1 MEIISILFPV
11 VVIVLLG
18 FLYAHKFEPDMG
30 VANGLVLRVFLPAL
44 IFDVLVG
51 GEFAIA
57 TYRWL
62 IIGGILVILGS
73 GLIAWPLGRILKYPN
88 RVFVP
93 SMMFNNCGNLG
104 LPVAVLAF
112 GEQGLEAAII
122 LFLISNLGHFTFGVY
137 LFGGA
142 VSWKSL
148 FGNAVNITTILALT
162 FNFTGTRLPDVLQF
176 PITMLGQVG
185 IPLMLFSLGVRMRR
199 TQMEHWKIGVVSG
212 LACPLAGLLFAA
224 VAVWILPLT
233 TFQAGVLILFS
244 ALPPAVLNFLFSEQ
258 YNQQPDVVASIV
270 LISNAMSVGVLSV
283 VLWWLL

>member
-18 FLYAHKFEPDMG
+18 FLYAYKFEPDMG

-44 IFDVLVG
+44 IFDVVAG
-51 GEFAIA
+51 GEFAIV

-62 IIGGILVILGS
+62 IIGGLLVIIGS
-73 GLIAWPLGRILKYPN
+73 GLIAWPIGRLLNYPN
-88 RVFVP
+88 RAFVS

-112 GEQGLEAAII
+112 GEQGLGAAII
-122 LFLISNLGHFTFGVY
+122 LFLVSNLGHFTFGVY

-148 FGNAVNITTILALT
+148 LGNAVNVATILALV
-162 FNFTGTRLPDVLQF
+162 FNFTGVRLPEVIQF

-212 LACPLAGLLFAA
+212 LVCPLSGLLFAA
-224 VAVWILPLT
+224 VAIWILPLT
-233 TFQAGVLILFS
+233 TFQTGILILFS
-244 ALPPAVLNFLFSEQ
+244 ALPPAVLNFLFSER
-258 YNQQPDVVASIV
+258 YNQQPEVVASIV